1 MIHKNQNLRLN
12 RNVTESDKEYIMRQ
26 WFVAKN
32 IEKHKYDFVTLE
44 MLSNHY
50 IKKNIYGMSFNDN
63 IMKILKECE
72 EELYC

>member
-1 MIHKNQNLRLN
+1 MIHKNQNIHLN

-32 IEKHKYDFVTLE
+32 IGKHKYDFVTLE

-50 IKKNIYGMSFNDN
+50 IKKTIYGMTFNDN

-72 EELYC
+72 EELYY